1 MKTYIWTLP
10 TRLFHWMLA
19 VAFTAAFLLGGEENY
34 LNWHAALGTLIGCLV
49 LFRILQGFIGP
60 RYARFSDFPVSPA
73 SLIAFLKDI
82 KQSKAAHAG
91 HNPAA
96 ALVMLGIMVAAILS
110 AFSGMMIFAG
120 SETGFMGIKAGLVA
134 DQELFEEFHEVIV
147 HVFLAL
153 VGVHLTGILAD
164 TLLHPANG
172 TVFSIF
178 TGYKKIKAV
187 DAAPT
192 AFHKVFSVF
201 WFVVPLLLFF
211 YVLKSQPV
219 PAGEAQET
227 EQAGEAGEDEE
238 D

>member
-1 MKTYIWTLP
+1 MKTYIWTWP

-19 VAFTAAFLLGGEENY
+19 AGFAAAFLLGGEENY
-34 LNWHAALGTLIGCLV
+34 INWHAAFGTLVGCLV

-60 RYARFSDFPVSPA
+60 RYARFRDFPVSPA
-73 SLIAFLKDI
+73 SLVAFMKDM

-96 ALVMLGIMVAAILS
+96 AVVMLGIMITAILS

-120 SETGFMGIKAGLVA
+120 GETGFMGIKTAMGS
-134 DQELFEEFHEVIV
+134 DPELFEEFHEVIV

-153 VGVHLTGILAD
+153 VGVHLAGILAD
-164 TLLHPANG
+164 TLFHPANG
-172 TVFSIF
+172 TILSIF
-178 TGYKKIKAV
+178 TGYKMIKAE

-201 WFVVPLLLFF
+201 WIVVPLLLFF

-227 EQAGEAGEDEE
+227 EQAGEAGEEE
-238 D
+238 DD